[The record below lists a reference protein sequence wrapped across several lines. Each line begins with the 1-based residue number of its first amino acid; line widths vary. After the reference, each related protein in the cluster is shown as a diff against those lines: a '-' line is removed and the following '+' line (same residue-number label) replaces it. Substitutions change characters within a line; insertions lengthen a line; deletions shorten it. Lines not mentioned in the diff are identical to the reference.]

1 MAGKVRAAAGPGR
14 EMSTWR
20 MAIYALPALPMSFM
34 FVPLTALLPAFYAQ
48 ELGVGLSAV
57 GGFLLVSRL
66 FDMGIDPALGRLSD
80 VTRSRWGRR
89 KPWMVVATPI
99 VMLGAWLV
107 FMPIGASGLQLMFA
121 TSVLYFGA
129 SMLGLAYSAWGAE
142 IVETYHGRSKIAG
155 FREGANVL
163 GIVIA
168 SAVPAVT
175 ALFGHGVDR
184 FTMAI
189 LGWGLIVLTPL
200 TTWAALKFIPEPPTP
215 VEKPAPWLP
224 TLASL
229 LKNRPFRLLCV
240 GYVVLNIGASVAT
253 ATLILF
259 ISHYLKQPQ
268 VIGPVLL
275 ASFGSVLVGVPLW
288 VQIAKRIGKHRAAG
302 ISLFISITLS
312 GLLAT
317 QLQPGDG
324 WLFVGLMA
332 LMGFCSA
339 AFLTLPLGIM
349 GDIIDYDTLKTG
361 ESRGGLFFGVWAF
374 FQQIS
379 PAIAIGVTLP
389 LLEAL
394 GFSAKGPNTHEALLA
409 LKYVYCLGPVPF
421 MLAGAVMFLV
431 FPIDARR
438 HGIIRRRLES
448 RRNRLVVDPA
458 LGVAA
463 PVPVSVIKVEPAG

>member
-1 MAGKVRAAAGPGR
+1 MAGKARHADGPGR

-20 MAIYALPALPMSFM
+20 MGIYALPALPMSFM

-66 FDMGIDPALGRLSD
+66 FDMIIDPGLGRLSD
-80 VTRSRWGRR
+80 TTRSRWGRR

-99 VMLGAWLV
+99 VMLGAYLV
-107 FMPIGASGLQLMFA
+107 FMPVGASGLQLMLS

-155 FREGANVL
+155 FREAANVL

-175 ALFGHGVDR
+175 ALFGHGIDR

-200 TTWAALKFIPEPPTP
+200 TTWAALRFIPEPPTP
-215 VEKPAPWLP
+215 IEKPSPWLP

-229 LKNRPFRLLCV
+229 LKNRPFRLLCI

-259 ISHYLKQPQ
+259 ISHYLKQPE

-317 QLQPGDG
+317 QLQAGDG
-324 WLFVGLMA
+324 WLFVGLMG

-349 GDIIDYDTLKTG
+349 GDIIDYDTLKTR
-361 ESRGGLFFGVWAF
+361 ETRGGLFFGVWAF

-389 LLEAL
+389 LLEQL
-394 GFSAKGPNTHEALLA
+394 GFHAKGTNTPEALQA

-421 MLAGAVMFLV
+421 MLAGAVMFLA

-448 RRNRLVVDPA
+448 RRARLVADTVPGVVVPA
-458 LGVAA
+458 ST
-463 PVPVSVIKVEPAG
+463 SVIEPEPAG